1 MAIKL
6 EKSKLAINQ
15 VITNKKQTIEIDGDC
30 IVPDVKPDI
39 LEIVGTSGIVNI
51 YKKEVMDG
59 KVRVDGSVNVY
70 VMYIG
75 DDGKTRGVRSIN
87 HTLDFSQSFNVDN
100 VTSDMNEN
108 IQISLGSIDCKII
121 NERKVNLKASLGF
134 EITILAN
141 SEVEFVNNV
150 DLKDIQKL
158 ESTIPVNV
166 VLGVGQT
173 KTLAKETVNI
183 DSNDNLAE
191 ILKVNS
197 NITNKSIKVSY
208 NKILTKA
215 DIRLKILYLTEDG
228 RINTVNAKFP
238 IMGFIDMQDINENN
252 PCEYDFEIKN
262 MVVKP
267 NSVEEHSI
275 YVEIEVGINATAY
288 NNKEIN
294 VIQDLYS
301 PSTNLKFEQSNIK
314 MIQNKAIFD
323 GTYSINQKELL
334 DIGDEKVYD
343 VDTDVVVT
351 NSRISDNEVLISG
364 NVNLFFTCSSNGMT
378 GIQTRK
384 IDVPF
389 ESKISCNGINSKAKV
404 KIKPDVILQDFNIMP
419 GGEVNI
425 KIDLGFNIVSSNDV
439 DLKLINNIE
448 ELENEYVDDY
458 NMVIYQVKPNDS
470 LWKIAKKFN
479 STVQSII
486 DTNELKS
493 DKIFPGDQLFIEKY
507 MG

>member
-15 VITNKKQTIEIDGDC
+15 VMANKSETIDVDGDC

-59 KVRVDGSVNVY
+59 KVRVDGSVSVY

-100 VTSDMNEN
+100 VTSNMNEN
-108 IQISLGSIDCKII
+108 IQVSMGAINCKVI
-121 NERKVNLKASLGF
+121 NERKINLKVSLGF
-134 EITILAN
+134 EINIMAN

-150 DLKDIQKL
+150 VLKDIQKL
-158 ESTIPVNV
+158 ERTIPVNV

-173 KTLAKETVNI
+173 KTMVKETVNI
-183 DSNDNLAE
+183 DANDNLAE
-191 ILKVNS
+191 VLKVNGEIV
-197 NITNKSIKVSY
+197 NRSIKVSY

-215 DIRLKILYLTEDG
+215 DLRMKILYSTEDG
-228 RINTVNAKFP
+228 RINTVTAKFP
-238 IMGFIDMQDINENN
+238 IMGFIDMQDISENN

-262 MVVKP
+262 MVLKP

-275 YVEIEVGINATAY
+275 YVEIEVGISATAY
-288 NNKEIN
+288 NNKDIN

-314 MIQNKAIFD
+314 MIQNKAVYN

-343 VDTDVVVT
+343 VDVDVVST
-351 NSRISDNEVLISG
+351 NVRVNDNEVYLSG
-364 NVNLFFTCSSNGMT
+364 SAKLTFTCSSNGMT

-384 IDVPF
+384 MELPF
-389 ESKISCNGINSKAKV
+389 ETKVVCNGISSKANVKV
-404 KIKPDVILQDFNIMP
+404 KSDVTSQDFNILP

-425 KIDLGFNIVSSNDV
+425 KLDMGFTIISANDV
-439 DLKLINNIE
+439 DLRLINNVE
-448 ELENEYVDDY
+448 EMENEYVDDY
-458 NMVIYQVKPNDS
+458 NMVIYQVKKDDS
-470 LWKIAKKFN
+470 WWKIAKAFN

-486 DTNELKS
+486 DTNNLQS

>member
-15 VITNKKQTIEIDGDC
+15 VITNKKETIEINGDC

-39 LEIVGTSGIVNI
+39 LEIVGTSGVVNI

-108 IQISLGSIDCKII
+108 IQVSLGSIDCKII

-141 SEVEFVNNV
+141 STVEFVNNV

-173 KTLAKETVNI
+173 KTVTKETINI
-183 DSNDNLAE
+183 DNNDNLAE

-197 NITNKSIKVSY
+197 TITNKSIKVSY

-228 RINTVNAKFP
+228 RINTVTAKFP

-262 MVVKP
+262 MIVKP

-275 YVEIEVGINATAY
+275 YVEIEVGVSATAY
-288 NNKEIN
+288 DNKEIN

-301 PSTNLKFEQSNIK
+301 PSTNLKYEQSNIK
-314 MIQNKAIFD
+314 MIQNKATYD
-323 GTYSINQKELL
+323 GTYNINQKELL

-343 VDTDVVVT
+343 VDTEVSVN
-351 NSRISDNEVLISG
+351 NSRINDNEVLING
-364 NVNLFFTCSSNGMT
+364 NANLLFTCSSNGMT

-384 IDVPF
+384 IDIPF
-389 ESKISCNGINSKAKV
+389 ECKVSCNGIHNKAKV

-425 KIDLGFNIVSSNDV
+425 KLDLGFNIVSSNDV

-448 ELENEYVDDY
+448 EMENEYVDDY

-479 STVQSII
+479 STVQSIV
-486 DTNELKS
+486 DTNELQN